1 MTWLDAVILGLLQG
15 LAEFLPVSSSG
26 HLVLAQAILDVKQ
39 PGVSFEIVV
48 HLGSL
53 LAILIYFRSRLG
65 KLVRSLFDRSLQSE
79 RKVVGYLILATV
91 PAGVVGVLLEDFFE
105 EAFAQPVYAG
115 WMLIV
120 TAFILISTRWATR
133 RSRDLTW
140 SPALLMGFA
149 QALAI
154 LPGISRSGSTISAGL
169 HAGIK
174 PSVAAEFSFLLA
186 IPAIGGATLLKA
198 QELLSVP
205 PELQG
210 QYALGALVSFVTS
223 MVAVYLVLAV
233 LRRGRFEYFAYYC
246 FVAGGV
252 GLYLLP

>member
-1 MTWLDAVILGLLQG
+1 MTWFDAAILGLLQG
-15 LAEFLPVSSSG
+15 LTEFLPVSSSG

-48 HLGSL
+48 HAGSL
-53 LAILIYFRSRLG
+53 LAILIYFRARLWR
-65 KLVRSLFDRSLQSE
+65 LICSLFDRSFVTE
-79 RKVVGYLILATV
+79 RKVVGYLILATI
-91 PAGVVGVLLEDFFE
+91 PAGVVGVLLEDFFAD
-105 EAFAQPVYAG
+105 AFSHPVYAG

-120 TAFILISTRWATR
+120 TGIILLSTRWATR
-133 RSRDLTW
+133 KSRDLTW
-140 SPALLMGFA
+140 SPALIMGLA

-174 PSVAAEFSFLLA
+174 PAEAAEFSFLLA
-186 IPAIGGATLLKA
+186 IPAVGGAILLKTT
-198 QELLSVP
+198 ELMSVSS
-205 PELQG
+205 ELMG
-210 QYALGALVSFVTS
+210 QYAFGAIISFITS
-223 MVAVYLVLAV
+223 IVAVYMVLAV

-252 GLYLLP
+252 GLYLFL